1 MRTRGYRVCLSV
13 PLGRRNGAMV
23 LHEADGKVHGWW
35 EVMAPRN
42 TLSGTVSA
50 DGRLT
55 LSGVLRTLIST
66 VPYTVEGTID
76 GSKLFLTMKTASG
89 AYYSVSGEEFILMTK
104 FYKRIVDHQNLIIAV
119 FLILF
124 AVCAACQSLVAVNYD
139 MNDYLPPE
147 SPSTVALDL
156 MDQEYDGG
164 IPNARVMVQDVT
176 IPQALAYKEQLLAVD
191 GVTDV
196 TWLDDVAS
204 VTVPLET
211 LDTDTL
217 ESYYK
222 TETRC
227 FP

>member
-124 AVCAACQSLVAVNYD
+124 AVCGELRHERLSAARKPLHS
-139 MNDYLPPE
+139 
-147 SPSTVALDL
+147 SFGS
-156 MDQEYDGG
+156 DG
-164 IPNARVMVQDVT
+164 P
-176 IPQALAYKEQLLAVD
+176 
-191 GVTDV
+191 GV
-196 TWLDDVAS
+196 
-204 VTVPLET
+204 
-211 LDTDTL
+211 
-217 ESYYK
+217 
-222 TETRC
+222 
-227 FP
+227 

>member
-35 EVMAPRN
+35 EVMAQRN

-76 GSKLFLTMKTASG
+76 GSKLFLTLKTASG

-104 FYKRIVDHQNLIIAV
+104 FYKRISIYFSDMRKNDFTNIPHIFCAPCQ
-119 FLILF
+119 FSLF
-124 AVCAACQSLVAVNYD
+124 SQQIRRFYPYLACRYFRFVIKYVCA
-139 MNDYLPPE
+139 
-147 SPSTVALDL
+147 
-156 MDQEYDGG
+156 
-164 IPNARVMVQDVT
+164 IPNCF
-176 IPQALAYKEQLLAVD
+176 IFNFPFLLFH
-191 GVTDV
+191 
-196 TWLDDVAS
+196 
-204 VTVPLET
+204 
-211 LDTDTL
+211 
-217 ESYYK
+217 
-222 TETRC
+222 
-227 FP
+227 FPNFNIEFWKLS